1 MVLNPLDSRSLGE
14 TLAGVASSAA
24 RPAFEIGFNSL
35 QNTII
40 DRINKEVL
48 KAQDKPVNNIDAFL
62 VLEQKRLNRVL
73 PFVERY
79 ETNNTN
85 NRFRVAT
92 ILDKLDELSSLSTL
106 GDEAGF
112 DAKLAEIN
120 DLTPGFVRVEG
131 GAIGLFVDDGLY
143 SDVSANGLGLGEYAS
158 YADGASRLEAIETAL
173 TKLTTSLNVANLN
186 ADSASSF
193 REKVQSKL
201 STTSLQ
207 IQATQIANETEKTK
221 EILKLRQSYAQL
233 LNALS
238 LAFETNQTQSQTLS
252 ARLLSKP
259 EIPAGSV
266 LNIIS

>member
-1 MVLNPLDSRSLGE
+1 MVLNPLDRRSLGE
-14 TLAGVASSAA
+14 TLAGVANSAA
-24 RPAFEIGFNSL
+24 RPAFEVGFNSL

-40 DRINKEVL
+40 DRINKEVQ
-48 KAQDKPVNNIDAFL
+48 KVQDKPVNNIDAFL

-92 ILDKLDELSSLSTL
+92 VLDKLDELSSLSTL
-106 GDEAGF
+106 GDEDGF
-112 DAKLAEIN
+112 NAKLAEIN
-120 DLTPGFVRVEG
+120 ELTPGFVRVEG
-131 GAIGLFVDDGLY
+131 GAIGIFVDDGLY

-158 YADGASRLEAIETAL
+158 YADGATRLAAIEGAL

-201 STTSLQ
+201 STASLQ

-238 LAFETNQTQSQTLS
+238 LAFETNQTQSQALS
-252 ARLLSKP
+252 ARVLSQP
-259 EIPAGSV
+259 VIPPGSV
-266 LNIIS
+266 LNIFS